1 MGGLV
6 DSEVVERASN
16 PLKVKEV
23 KEVVVVVVVPVI
35 ISAAAAIVL

>member
-23 KEVVVVVVVPVI
+23 VVVVPVI

>member
-23 KEVVVVVVVPVI
+23 KEVVVVVVPVI